1 MEKITNITNKIIHPI
16 KKSAEKSSFKA
27 DNAQV
32 SNTELP
38 STYSVGASL
47 VNKNVPMA
55 YTKIGEMEIPG
66 LKDKAS
72 VFKLAN
78 GQKVVIAPKKGPTM
92 VKTAYNVGA
101 VNETEDIRGMS
112 HYIEHNLFNGSKD
125 LAPKEYD
132 TKLAELGGY
141 TNADTNYTAT
151 NYYLKLQL
159 VEEGFLEEAIRLN
172 ALQTQY
178 PTFPQE
184 QLDKEKEPV
193 KSEIDVYKDIPDDIT
208 HNQAINDLFGL
219 KTPAE
224 NYVLGTK
231 DNINSFTREKVL
243 DYYNTWYTP
252 DNAVTVITGDVDVD
266 ETISL
271 VSKYY
276 NKPNDYSNV
285 NKRHIPKF
293 QYNDKPIRRDLISP
307 NATIPHISMGFA
319 IPEGTSKSDLEK
331 IALVFD
337 ILKSPNSTLSKRLD
351 KLGAKFNFNEERMQN
366 KPDGARAEM
375 IEVDVPE
382 QNLEQALKIIY
393 EEITNISNNP
403 ISQEKLDNIKN
414 KRINHLNSL
423 TESSETL
430 NDCISNAALNG
441 DFDFWNNKSN
451 IIKSVTP
458 QDIMQSARQFL
469 DLNKTAICIAH
480 PQTVKNEAIGS
491 TTART
496 VSFGK
501 SINPKQSIQEEIAKI
516 KEYRLP
522 NNIET
527 MIIPGNQYAK
537 ANVGIEFSTSE
548 LNGVS
553 KEAFNILT
561 KLLNRGSAI
570 TPKENL
576 DDIKLQKD
584 IDIDFI
590 SINDGMF
597 ISISA
602 YDDKL
607 QDSLSIM
614 KEILANPNFSQADFE
629 AEKKK
634 VYDELMAEEKT
645 SFSKVEE
652 EFFKGTRSY
661 ASKEQRL
668 KELEALTLD
677 DIKNLYSYIL
687 SSSQVNASLTAA
699 VEEKP
704 YLQDIFNSELS
715 SNMGVYRPY
724 SKQKSPSY
732 YTYTPNTEAKLFVQA
747 DERKQADVTKAYKFR
762 RPENASDIAKIN
774 ILSYILGGGMSS
786 RLFTDLRETQKLA
799 YSVGALLATNQNTQ
813 AIYLTIGTT
822 TDSPDPKEGS
832 PENINKALEGFD
844 RNINLLRTQNVSDK
858 ELENAKIIIK
868 SEILSSLETNSGKNQ
883 TLSSL
888 KSTPYDIQFLMEMY
902 NEIDKITPDDIRAT
916 ANYVFKDAPVTS
928 IVASQ
933 KTLDALNLI

>member
-1 MEKITNITNKIIHPI
+1 MQRITNITNKIIHPI
-16 KKSAEKSSFKA
+16 KKSAEEPVFKA
-27 DNAQV
+27 NQTPAL
-32 SNTELP
+32 NTELP
-38 STYSVGASL
+38 STHSVGASL
-47 VNKNVPMA
+47 VNKNVPIA
-55 YTKIGEMEIPG
+55 YSKIGEMEIPG

-72 VFKLAN
+72 VFKLSN

-101 VNETEDIRGMS
+101 INETEDIKGMS

-132 TKLAELGGY
+132 KQLSELGGI
-141 TNADTNYTAT
+141 TNANTNYATT
-151 NYYLKLQL
+151 NYFLQL
-159 VEEGFLEEAIRLN
+159 QLIEEGFLEEAIRLN
-172 ALQTQY
+172 ALQTQF

-184 QLDKEKEPV
+184 QLEKEKEPV
-193 KSEIDVYKDIPDDIT
+193 KSEIDVYKDMPDDIT
-208 HNQAINDLFGL
+208 HNQAINDLFGI
-219 KTPAE
+219 KTPAS
-224 NYVLGTK
+224 NYILGTK

-285 NKRHIPKF
+285 NKRHTQPL
-293 QYNDKPIRRDLISP
+293 QYNDKPIRRDIISP

-331 IALVFD
+331 ISMAFN
-337 ILKSPNSTLSKRLD
+337 ILESPNSTLSKRLD
-351 KLGAKFNFNEERMQN
+351 KIGAKFDFNEEKIQN
-366 KPDGARAEM
+366 KPDGARARM
-375 IEVDVPE
+375 IEVDIPE

-403 ISQEKLDNIKN
+403 TPQENLDNIKN
-414 KRINHLNSL
+414 RKINHLNSV
-423 TESSETL
+423 TESSNTL
-430 NDCISNAALNG
+430 NDFISDAALNG
-441 DFDFWNNKSN
+441 DFDYWKNTSN
-451 IIKSVTP
+451 IIKSITP
-458 QDIMQSARQFL
+458 EDIMQSVRQYI

-501 SINPKQSIQEEIAKI
+501 SINPKQSIQEEIAKVR
-516 KEYRLP
+516 EFRLP

-537 ANVGIEFSTSE
+537 TYAEIEFSTSE

-553 KEAFNILT
+553 KEAFNLLT
-561 KLLNRGSAI
+561 RLLNRGSAI
-570 TPKENL
+570 TPKDTL
-576 DDIKLQKD
+576 DEIKLQKD

-590 SINDGMF
+590 SMNDGML

-607 QDSLSIM
+607 QDSLGIM

-645 SFSKVEE
+645 SLSKVEE

-677 DIKNLYSYIL
+677 DIRNLYSFIL

-715 SNMGVYRPY
+715 NNMGVYKPY
-724 SKQKSPSY
+724 SKQKPASY
-732 YTYTPNTEAKLFVQA
+732 YTYTPNTEAKIIVQA
-747 DERKQADVTKAYKFR
+747 DERNQADVIKAYKYKK
-762 RPENASDIAKIN
+762 PENTSDIAKIN
-774 ILSYILGGGMSS
+774 ILNYILGGGMSS

-799 YSVGALLATNQNTQ
+799 YSVDSHISTNKDTQ
-813 AIYLTIGTT
+813 IIYLGIETT
-822 TDSPDPKEGS
+822 TESPDPNEGS
-832 PENINKALEGFD
+832 PENINKAIEGFD

-858 ELENAKIIIK
+858 ELENAKIGLK
-868 SEILSSLETNSGKNQ
+868 SEILSSIETNIGKTFIFSNYK
-883 TLSSL
+883 SS
-888 KSTPYDIQFLMEMY
+888 PYDIQFLTEIY
-902 NEIDKITPDDIRAT
+902 NEIDKLTPDDIRAA

-933 KTLDALNLI
+933 KTLDTLNLK